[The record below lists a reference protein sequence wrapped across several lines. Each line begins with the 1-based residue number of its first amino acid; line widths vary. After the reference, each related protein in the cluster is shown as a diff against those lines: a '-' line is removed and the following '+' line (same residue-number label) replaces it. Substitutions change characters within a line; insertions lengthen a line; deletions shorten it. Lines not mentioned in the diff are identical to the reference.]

1 MILQM
6 DLNTAN
12 DSLADFESRGRV
24 TARAYEALDALRSD
38 SAIITKIK
46 APGSLFC
53 NINTLVEIQGLKPW
67 TSALPGQRSNQLSY
81 IPKIIFC
88 IWVILTK
95 CISLGKTSLYNP
107 LFTDNVDYQRYK
119 KYVNPKNSVVGPF
132 CRLKW

>member
-53 NINTLVEIQGLKPW
+53 NINTLVALTGASSKF
-67 TSALPGQRSNQLSY
+67 SALVRRLAKLAPRLLEAPTPAVSSRVTRQIQRRLSDTQTLELVSSY
-81 IPKIIFC
+81 LDGTQIF
-88 IWVILTK
+88 
-95 CISLGKTSLYNP
+95 
-107 LFTDNVDYQRYK
+107 
-119 KYVNPKNSVVGPF
+119 
-132 CRLKW
+132 